1 MRTINNFYA
10 NGMRVFFALARDT
23 TYTYKSNYGNQAL
36 HDVPKGY
43 DSMSTTA
50 PPMGPNNYHLK
61 QEIQE
66 LASLVEQETNKKI
79 LNSWGNIIKSNKY
92 IGGHVHNHNTK
103 VNTVATYFFQAPNN
117 ETVTFEDQDL
127 PVSSNML
134 LIFDAKLLHG
144 IKPIERKS
152 DCILITFELTDR

>member
-43 DSMSTTA
+43 DSLSTTI
-50 PPMGPNNYHLK
+50 PPSGLNDYHLK
-61 QEIQE
+61 SEIQE

-79 LNSWGNIIKSNKY
+79 LNSWGNIIKSNKW
-92 IGGHVHNHNTK
+92 IGAHTHNHNPK
-103 VNTVATYFFQAPNN
+103 VNTVATYFFQVPSN

-134 LIFDAKLLHG
+134 LIFDAKTLHG

-152 DCILITFELTDR
+152 DCILITFELTDQ